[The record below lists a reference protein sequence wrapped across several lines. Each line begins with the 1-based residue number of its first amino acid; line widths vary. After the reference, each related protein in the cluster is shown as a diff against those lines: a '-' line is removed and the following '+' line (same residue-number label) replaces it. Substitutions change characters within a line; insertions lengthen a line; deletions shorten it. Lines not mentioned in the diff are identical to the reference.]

1 MSKVERSA
9 LVSYSDE
16 QMFALVNDVASYPQ
30 YMSGCV
36 GATLLDSGDNWLEAR
51 LDLAWKGI
59 KQSFTTRN
67 LLQPPHSM
75 RLTLVEGPFRKFEG
89 EWRFE
94 ALTDAACKVVF
105 QLQFEA
111 TNPLMAVA
119 LSKLLEH
126 VSSQQVD
133 ALCQRAKHIYG

>member
-1 MSKVERSA
+1 LSKVERSA